1 MGCDAAVVTG
11 EPLYWKVPIPGR
23 FPSGAPASEE
33 PASTRPKA
41 RMKLSARM
49 DLSFELRGRRCAVVV
64 KLITISGFPRDALKA
79 ENGFVPGENCFV
91 GYDTTKQFREKS
103 NHFREDAWQLEAI

>member
-1 MGCDAAVVTG
+1 MGCDDAVVTG

-23 FPSGAPASEE
+23 FPSGEPASEE
-33 PASTRPKA
+33 PASTKPKA

-49 DLSFELRGRRCAVVV
+49 DMSFELGGRRCAVVV
-64 KLITISGFPRDALKA
+64 VMLITISGFVRDALKA

-91 GYDTTKQFREKS
+91 GRDTTKQFRENF
-103 NHFREDAWQLEAI
+103 NHFRWDA